1 MMILDYESISGYI
14 SDTKE
19 TVYYEGF
26 LHNVSFE
33 HCTNKNTAQN
43 SFIEVLHYIWFANTY
58 AITSSNNNN
67 AFSSQAAGCMGPRLV
82 LV

>member
-33 HCTNKNTAQN
+33 HCTNENTAQN
-43 SFIEVLHYIWFANTY
+43 SRIKSSSIIFGSQLRPPITRTMHSAAK
-58 AITSSNNNN
+58 AIVVARAPGWS
-67 AFSSQAAGCMGPRLV
+67 
-82 LV
+82 